1 MFSETE
7 LNMDCLAKAAF
18 ALPYACLHQ
27 VIIILKNKTKYHMHC
42 KLYSKNWRLLNS

>member
-7 LNMDCLAKAAF
+7 LNIYCLAKAAF

-27 VIIILKNKTKYHMHC
+27 VIAILMNKTKYHMHC
-42 KLYSKNWRLLNS
+42 TLYSKNRRLLNS